1 MFGGRKSSQLELPC
15 PPTAQEI
22 LEDLDKAGPDDVV
35 FTTEISADL
44 EPSPHN
50 FSLTKRFQVNKTT
63 KNCLHNLLLIILIQL
78 Y

>member
-44 EPSPHN
+44 EPLPHN

-63 KNCLHNLLLIILIQL
+63 KNCLHNLLLIILIL
-78 Y
+78 C